1 MYCIKHIICSMRFE
15 LFDSTHYLSDR
26 GHRAI
31 CGSDPELVCQVVKQE
46 DPEFAGLYDTEF

>member
-1 MYCIKHIICSMRFE
+1 MYCIKHIICSMHFE